1 MDLFHPAFE
10 PHLNTICRFFCLLKK
25 LLSSGSILYSGSGYK
40 EGVLLSYLWNFGKK
54 DVIKVL
60 FFVPREMLKG

>member
-25 LLSSGSILYSGSGYK
+25 ILSSGSILYSGSGYK

-54 DVIKVL
+54 DVMKVV
-60 FFVPREMLKG
+60 FVPQEMLKG